1 MTDHGSGATAV
12 VADAAGQHRPQPRRS
27 RVVSGLTCYLVLLIA
42 IPSSLVV
49 GPLGAA
55 GAPADVFA
63 VFLLC
68 WYLLAWLHPA
78 TPVDT
83 GRQPVRTA
91 AAIFACATMASYVS
105 ANRTALTTLVQ
116 NGSDRGLIL
125 LAGWIGVILLTADG
139 IERADQLATVLRRV
153 VIGVTAM
160 SVMAIT
166 EFITGQDFAKY
177 ISIPGL
183 SVHEPVTDLI
193 NRNGLFRAMAT
204 AGQPLELTAVLLMCL
219 PIAIHQA
226 RFASG
231 SSRLRCWLP
240 VALIGGALP
249 TTVSRTSILGLA
261 VIIITLFPTW
271 PRRDRR
277 RGFGILLAAI
287 ALCGLVD
294 PKILA
299 GFGSLIANAGTD
311 TSITSRTSA
320 YASALP
326 YIAQHLW
333 LGRGFQ
339 TFYPQNYFFIDNQYL
354 TSLIETGVAGLLA
367 LITLFA
373 TGWFTARSAR
383 WIAPSE
389 ESRDLLQS
397 LAASVAAAAAS
408 FSTFDVLS
416 FVIAPGL
423 TFLLI
428 GCVGAAWRL
437 ARAGKLHPPGQL
449 PAIPRPR

>member
-1 MTDHGSGATAV
+1 MIDHGPGTTAV
-12 VADAAGQHRPQPRRS
+12 VADAASQPRPHRRN
-27 RVVSGLTCYLVLLIA
+27 RVVSGLTCYLVLLLA

-63 VFLLC
+63 VFLFC
-68 WYLLAWLHPA
+68 WYLLARLHPA

-83 GRQPVRTA
+83 GRQPVRVA
-91 AAIFACATMASYVS
+91 AALFACATMASYVS
-105 ANRTALTTLVQ
+105 ANRTTLTGLMQ

-125 LAGWIGVILLTADG
+125 LAGWMGVVLLTADG
-139 IERADQLATVLRRV
+139 IDRADQLATVLRRV

-160 SVMAIT
+160 SVMAIV
-166 EFITGQDFAKY
+166 EFITGQDFSKY
-177 ISIPGL
+177 IVIPGL

-219 PIAIHQA
+219 PIAIHKA

-231 SSRLRCWLP
+231 SSRLRRWLP

-261 VIIITLFPTW
+261 VIIIALFPTW
-271 PRRDRR
+271 SRRDRR
-277 RGFGILLAAI
+277 RGYGVLLAAI
-287 ALCGLVD
+287 ALCGVAD

-311 TSITSRTSA
+311 TSISSRTSA
-320 YASALP
+320 YSAALP

-333 LGRGFQ
+333 LGFGFQ

-354 TSLIETGVAGLLA
+354 TSLIETGVVGLLA

-423 TFLLI
+423 AFLLI
-428 GCVGAAWRL
+428 GCAGAAWRL
-437 ARAGKLHPPGQL
+437 ARAGQLHPAGQPPAVPG
-449 PAIPRPR
+449 PR